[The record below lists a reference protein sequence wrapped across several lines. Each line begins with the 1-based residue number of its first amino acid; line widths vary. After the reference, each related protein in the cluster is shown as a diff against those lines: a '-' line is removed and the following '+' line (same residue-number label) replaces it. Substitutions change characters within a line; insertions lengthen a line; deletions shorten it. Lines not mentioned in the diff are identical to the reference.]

1 MSVSKLVSEV
11 GDGLRES
18 QNQRDARVEELW
30 TSLEPD
36 KTGEL
41 DLKGLQKGLRRIDHP
56 MKNADDM
63 LKRIMDEVDKNRDG
77 KIQYEGTQQPAPY
90 LYAPEVPDPPEL
102 GTSARDTDTRLEF
115 RKFVEKAERQLFA
128 LFRAIDKDGNGKLDK
143 LELQT
148 AFKNAGLTLSNRRLA
163 EFFNDMDLNNDGYV
177 SFDEWR
183 NFLLFMPPHDHDSH
197 LHAVLDFYYSV
208 VSVTPEGDSIV
219 SEETLEGLGTDDF
232 RSLFSTL
239 FGSLLRVAF
248 PFDGSRPPSDRTSI
262 SAQEAAPSI
271 LDDEPQDATENMA
284 TVAAVPYPDYDDA
297 ASETAVAESLT
308 QHVGDGTHGHTTG
321 VSTVHK
327 KYRLTDFVPDP
338 GYFIAGAI
346 AGGVSRTATAP
357 LDRLKVYLLV
367 NTTSRPETAGA
378 ALKQGRPIAALKN
391 AAKPFTDAVR
401 DLVRSGGVRSL
412 FAGNGLNVVKIMP
425 ETAIKF
431 GSYEAAKRALAN
443 FEGHGDPKKLSSWSK
458 FTSGGLAGMI
468 AQASVYPLDTLK
480 FRLQCETVKDGL
492 QGVALVRQTAIKMYA
507 DGGVR
512 ACYRGLTMGLVGM
525 FPYSAIDMGTF
536 ELLKNTYKSYYAK
549 RDGVHEDDVKPGNIA
564 TGIIGATSGAF
575 GASVVYPLNVVRTR
589 LQTQGTAMHPAT
601 YTGIWDV
608 TKKTVQREGYRG
620 LYKGLTPNLLKVAP
634 ALSITWVVYENS
646 KRMLGLS

>member
-1 MSVSKLVSEV
+1 MRVTNIVEEIEE
-11 GDGLRES
+11 GLREP
-18 QNQRDARVEELW
+18 QNSRDARVEKLW
-30 TSLEPD
+30 ASLEPD
-36 KTGEL
+36 HTGEL
-41 DLKGLQKGLRRIDHP
+41 DLKGLRKGLRRIDHP

-63 LKRIMDEVDKNRDG
+63 LKRIMEEVDQNGDG
-77 KIQYEGTQQPAPY
+77 KIQYN
-90 LYAPEVPDPPEL
+90 
-102 GTSARDTDTRLEF
+102 EF
-115 RKFVEKAERQLFA
+115 RKFVENAERQLFA
-128 LFRAIDKDGNGKLDK
+128 LFRSIDKDGNGKLDK

-148 AFKNAGLTLSNRRLA
+148 AFKNAGLTLSNRRLT
-163 EFFNDMDLNNDGYV
+163 EFFDDMDLNNDGYV
-177 SFDEWR
+177 TFDEWR
-183 NFLLFMPPHDHDSH
+183 NFLLFMPPHDHDSQ

-208 VSVTPEGDSIV
+208 VSVTPEGDTLV
-219 SEETLEGLGTDDF
+219 SEETLEGLGTDGF
-232 RSLFSTL
+232 RSLFITL

-248 PFDGSRPPSDRTSI
+248 PYDFPRPIPSPDRTST
-262 SAQEAAPSI
+262 SVSQPSTSNP
-271 LDDEPQDATENMA
+271 DESPNQTENMA
-284 TVAAVPYPDYDDA
+284 TAAAVSYPDYDDA
-297 ASETAVAESLT
+297 ATEISQEIAETLT
-308 QHVGDGTHGHTTG
+308 QHVDDGTHGPEHEHTTG
-321 VSTVHK
+321 ASTAVHK
-327 KYRLTDFVPDP
+327 KFRLTQFVPDP
-338 GYFIAGAI
+338 GYFLAGAI

-367 NTTSRPETAGA
+367 NTSSRTETAGA
-378 ALKQGRPIAALKN
+378 ALRQGRPLAALKN
-391 AAKPFTDAVR
+391 AAKPFGDAFR

-443 FEGHGDPKKLSSWSK
+443 FEGHGDPKHLSSWSK
-458 FTSGGLAGMI
+458 FASGGFAGMI

-492 QGVALVRQTAIKMYA
+492 QGAALVRQTAVKMYA

-536 ELLKNTYKSYYAK
+536 ELLKKSYKSYYARK
-549 RDGVHEDDVKPGNIA
+549 NNVHEDDVKPGNIA

-608 TKKTVQREGYRG
+608 TKKTIQREGYRG

-646 KRMLGLS
+646 KRILGLS